1 MKSGITVSAT
11 GTASAPPDRAT
22 ITIGTSAVRPVVSEA
37 TQLVDGRVR
46 ELMHALAQN
55 GVERS
60 NVQTSDLS
68 VWPETDRNG
77 VVSGY
82 RARNLV
88 SIRINDVDKVGEII
102 AAALSALGESAEMHG
117 LRFEREDAS
126 GPETEAR
133 ARAWK
138 EIISKASELARL
150 AGLTLGRPVSI
161 VESSGPSPIVPSQM
175 RMAATAAATPVEPG
189 SSSIQ
194 INLVVRFA
202 LTE

>member
-1 MKSGITVSAT
+1 MDAL
-11 GTASAPPDRAT
+11 
-22 ITIGTSAVRPVVSEA
+22 
-37 TQLVDGRVR
+37 TQY
-46 ELMHALAQN
+46 

-77 VVSGY
+77 VLSGY

-88 SIRINDVDKVGEII
+88 NIRINEVDRVGEITS
-102 AAALSALGESAEMHG
+102 AALSALGDSAEMHG
-117 LRFEREDAS
+117 LKFEREDAS

-133 ARAWK
+133 ATAWK
-138 EIISKASELARL
+138 EINSKASELARL
-150 AGLTLGRPVSI
+150 SGLTLGRPVSI
-161 VESSGPSPIVPSQM
+161 VESSGPSPILPGQM
-175 RMAATAAATPVEPG
+175 KMAAATAATPVEPG

-202 LTE
+202 LAD

>member
-11 GTASAPPDRAT
+11 GSASAPPDRAT

-37 TQLVDGRVR
+37 TQLVDGRVS
-46 ELMHALAQN
+46 ELLGALAQH

-77 VVSGY
+77 VLSGY

-88 SIRINDVDKVGEII
+88 NIRIIEIDRVGEII
-102 AAALSALGESAEMHG
+102 AAALSALGDSAEMHG

-133 ARAWK
+133 AKAWR
-138 EIISKASELARL
+138 EINAKASELARL

-161 VESSGPSPIVPSQM
+161 VESSGPEPILPRQM
-175 RMAATAAATPVEPG
+175 RMAAATAATPVEPG
-189 SSSIQ
+189 SSYIQ
-194 INLVVRFA
+194 LNLVVRFA
-202 LTE
+202 LAE